1 MGIPIHDSSFLV
13 CSDPGSDL
21 SVAQS
26 PDDPQHGPY
35 LMKSLGLA
43 STGLL
48 QDLRLSF
55 S

>member
-1 MGIPIHDSSFLV
+1 MPIYDSSFLV
-13 CSDPGSDL
+13 YSDPGTDP

-35 LMKSLGLA
+35 LMKALGLA
-43 STGLL
+43 STGLPE
-48 QDLRLSF
+48 DLRLSF